1 MPTITDWLMVIITL
15 VYVVATIFICLANMK
30 SAKATREQ
38 LAESKRQFE
47 EGNRAFIT
55 YAFIY
60 EKKAFYGLRFTNNGK
75 RVAKNVKIV
84 FRQEFID
91 SLANSPF
98 ADSLRRISKN
108 ECVLGVNQS
117 IDVFFG
123 GDDFRKNTSK
133 LPIEGEIIYTD
144 TIAEYS
150 ERFLIDFNSY
160 PPIFTV
166 NTDAED
172 IREEMKKQTKEME
185 SLRKEIK
192 LLRQSQ
198 KQENDNA

>member
-15 VYVVATIFICLANMK
+15 VYVIATVFICSANIK
-30 SAKATREQ
+30 SARATREQ
-38 LAESKRQFE
+38 LAESKHQFK
-47 EGNRAFIT
+47 EGNRAYIT
-55 YAFIY
+55 YEFIY
-60 EKKAFYGLRFTNNGK
+60 EKRAFYGLRFTNHGK

-91 SLANSPF
+91 SLTNSQF
-98 ADSLRRISKN
+98 ADFLKQISRN

-123 GDDFRKNTSK
+123 GNDFRENRNK
-133 LPIEGEIIYTD
+133 LPIEGEIIYSD
-144 TIAEYS
+144 AIAEYS
-150 ERFLIDFNSY
+150 EHLFIDFNSY

-172 IREEMKKQTKEME
+172 IREEIKRQTKEIE
-185 SLRKEIK
+185 NLRKEIK

-198 KQENDNA
+198 KQEKENA